1 MRTFAQYVIQL
12 SFVKK
17 YFLCETG
24 SSVADKAT
32 PLSRTRGRSTSVRQP
47 LFAEVLNCLRGR
59 DLNPRPSGYE
69 PDVALTFP
77 VSLYFRLEE
86 RFQKTDIGLSV
97 PFAISLPLFLFRS
110 DPQSSLLFSSS
121 AAK

>member
-24 SSVADKAT
+24 SSVADKVT

-86 RFQKTDIGLSV
+86 RFQKRTSV
-97 PFAISLPLFLFRS
+97 LAYPLPFLCHFFVPI
-110 DPQSSLLFSSS
+110 
-121 AAK
+121 